1 MQIVFC
7 HGDWEWVQVFNQV
20 LNIFFLKLTWYNFIE
35 LCDIARHKWCT
46 NANSLNTILRH
57 MPDEQAMGKTEL
69 NTHIFNLGCK
79 VACEYIAYEPM

>member
-1 MQIVFC
+1 
-7 HGDWEWVQVFNQV
+7 
-20 LNIFFLKLTWYNFIE
+20 
-35 LCDIARHKWCT
+35 
-46 NANSLNTILRH
+46 